1 MNHRIR
7 CALVRTLALALALLA
22 PATGRRRRGVAAGG
36 PCVADA
42 CARPRPRPASARM
55 AEPFDDAG
63 PLVRPYLLAYEQQ
76 ERRTALALA
85 LDGID
90 VGPWVIHGHTV
101 GAPVMGVAA

>member
-1 MNHRIR
+1 M
-7 CALVRTLALALALLA
+7 T
-22 PATGRRRRGVAAGG
+22 
-36 PCVADA
+36 
-42 CARPRPRPASARM
+42 
-55 AEPFDDAG
+55 EPFDDAG

>member
-1 MNHRIR
+1 MSHRIR
-7 CALVRTLALALALLA
+7 CALFRTLTLALALLA
-22 PATGRRRRGVAAGG
+22 PATGRRRRELGAG
-36 PCVADA
+36 PPEAPAVPRS
-42 CARPRPRPASARM
+42 RPRRQSPYREA
-55 AEPFDDAG
+55 PFADAG

-90 VGPWVIHGHTV
+90 IGPWVIHGHEV